1 MPAARLAPDQRGI
14 IMTGTKSPPRPV
26 SILCLDGDGIGPE
39 ITAATRR
46 VLEAVDARWN
56 LGLTFTSHEIGFGA
70 LAKTG
75 STFPPAVIEAAK
87 QADGILIGPV
97 STNDYPAPADGG
109 VNPSGTL
116 RKTLDL
122 YANIRP
128 AKSFPGLPPRVGNS
142 IDLVIA
148 RENTEGFYADRSMFM
163 GSGEFMPTEDLAVSV
178 RKITR
183 KASTRIAETAF
194 ELASQRRRK
203 VTVVHK
209 ANVFRVSDG
218 LFLSAVRAVRDK
230 YPDIDYEEQII
241 DAMAA
246 LLIRQPDAYDVIVT
260 TNMYGDI
267 LSDEASEIAGSL
279 GLAASLNA
287 GDEFAMAQAQH
298 GSAPDIA
305 GMDRA
310 NPASLIGSAAM
321 LLRWLGERRGAASF
335 IAAGDAIDAA
345 IAAMVALPETRT
357 ADLGGLLCT
366 TAFTDG
372 LIARLGQ
379 P

>member
-1 MPAARLAPDQRGI
+1 
-14 IMTGTKSPPRPV
+14 MTESQSPSKPV

-46 VLEAVDARWN
+46 VLEAVDSRWS
-56 LGLTFTSHEIGFGA
+56 LGLAFTSHEIGFGA

-75 STFPPAVIEAAK
+75 STFPPAVIDAAK

-97 STNDYPAPADGG
+97 STNDYPATEDGG

-116 RKTLDL
+116 RKMLDL

-128 AKSFPGLPPRVGNS
+128 AKSFPGLPPRVGES

-345 IAAMVALPETRT
+345 IAVMVALPETRT
-357 ADLGGLLCT
+357 ADLGGLLGT
-366 TAFTDG
+366 IASTDG

-379 P
+379 S